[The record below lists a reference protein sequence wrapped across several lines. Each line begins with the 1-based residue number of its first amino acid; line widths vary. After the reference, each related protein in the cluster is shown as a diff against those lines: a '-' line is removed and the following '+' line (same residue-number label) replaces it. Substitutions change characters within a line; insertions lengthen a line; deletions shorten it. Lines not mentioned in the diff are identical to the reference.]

1 MIYANETL
9 LIPTKNNSI
18 STGSDDKNNTIYIVQ
33 KGDTLYSIAKGLIQ
47 LCKRL

>member
-18 STGSDDKNNTIYIVQ
+18 STGSDDKIIQFILYKREIPYIVLQ
-33 KGDTLYSIAKGLIQ
+33 KGLIQ